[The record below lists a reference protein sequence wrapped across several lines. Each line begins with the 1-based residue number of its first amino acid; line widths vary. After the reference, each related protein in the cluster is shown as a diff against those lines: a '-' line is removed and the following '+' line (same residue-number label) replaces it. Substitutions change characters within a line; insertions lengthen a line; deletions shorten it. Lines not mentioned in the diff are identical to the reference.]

1 MEGSMQPRV
10 QASQTTLLDGEVDM
24 SIILMLGDMRIIAG
38 EGKGRRLRSPKT
50 SVRPTTA
57 LVRGA
62 IFSILYPM
70 LDQEWQA
77 LDLYAGTGALG
88 IEALSRGATW
98 VDFVEHNRKCCDA
111 ITRNLDATGFASQSR
126 VYCISVDRALTMLD
140 RVYDVVLLDPPY
152 DDPSLPG
159 TLDSL
164 FGSRLV
170 GPKSTVVV
178 QCSTRQRLPADFQ
191 EFHIIKNRHYG
202 DTSVSFYRQEVC
214 S

>member
-1 MEGSMQPRV
+1 MGGSMGRKGYGD
-10 QASQTTLLDGEVDM
+10 ANDLDGEVHM
-24 SIILMLGDMRIIAG
+24 SIMLMLGDMRIIAG

-50 SVRPTTA
+50 SIRPTTA

-111 ITRNLDATGFASQSR
+111 ITRNLDATGFSAQSR

-140 RVYDVVLLDPPY
+140 RVYDVVLMDPPY
-152 DDPSLPG
+152 DDRSISN

-170 GPKSTVVV
+170 SPKSTVVV
-178 QCSTRQRLPADFQ
+178 QCSTRQRLPADFHK
-191 EFHIIKNRHYG
+191 FHMIKDRHYG
-202 DTSVSFYRQEVC
+202 DTSISFYRQEVR

>member
-1 MEGSMQPRV
+1 
-10 QASQTTLLDGEVDM
+10 
-24 SIILMLGDMRIIAG
+24 MLGDMRIIAG
-38 EGKGRRLRSPKT
+38 EGKGRRLRSAKT

-62 IFSILYPM
+62 IFSILYPV

-88 IEALSRGATW
+88 IEALSRGAVW
-98 VDFVEHNRKCCDA
+98 ADFVEQNRKCCDA
-111 ITRNLDATGFASQSR
+111 IRQNLEAAGYFSRSR
-126 VYCISVDRALTMLD
+126 VYCLSVDRALTMLD

-152 DDPSLPG
+152 DDPSLPA

-170 GPKSTVVV
+170 GPRSTVVV
-178 QCSTRQRLPADFQ
+178 QCSTRQRLPADFHK
-191 EFHIIKNRHYG
+191 FHLEKNRHYG
-202 DTSVSFYRQEVC
+202 DTSISFYRQEART
-214 S
+214 

>member
-1 MEGSMQPRV
+1 LDAVKGSGD
-10 QASQTTLLDGEVDM
+10 ANDLDGGVDM
-24 SIILMLGDMRIIAG
+24 PIMLMLGDMRIIAG

-50 SVRPTTA
+50 SIRPTTA

-70 LDQEWQA
+70 LDQEWLG

-88 IEALSRGATW
+88 IEALSRGAAW
-98 VDFVEHNRKCCDA
+98 VDFVEQNRKCCDA
-111 ITRNLDATGFASQSR
+111 INKNLEATGFASQSR

-152 DDPSLPG
+152 DDPSLPT
-159 TLDSL
+159 TLDSV
-164 FGSRLV
+164 FGSPLV
-170 GPKSTVVV
+170 SPKSTVVV
-178 QCSTRQRLPADFQ
+178 QCSTRQRLPADFHK
-191 EFHIIKNRHYG
+191 FHMIKNRHYG
-202 DTSVSFYRQEVC
+202 DTSISFYRQEVR

>member
-1 MEGSMQPRV
+1 
-10 QASQTTLLDGEVDM
+10 
-24 SIILMLGDMRIIAG
+24 MLGDMRIIAG
-38 EGKGRRLRSPKT
+38 EGKGKRLRSPKT

-88 IEALSRGATW
+88 IEALSRGAAW

-111 ITRNLDATGFASQSR
+111 IKRNLEATGFASQSR
-126 VYCISVDRALTMLD
+126 VYCLSVDKALTMLD
-140 RVYDVVLLDPPY
+140 RAYDVVFLDPPY
-152 DDPSLPG
+152 DDPSLPT

-170 GPKSTVVV
+170 SPKSTVVV
-178 QCSTRQRLPADFQ
+178 QCSTRQRLSADFHK
-191 EFHIIKNRHYG
+191 FHMIKNRHYG
-202 DTSVSFYRQEVC
+202 DTSISFYRQEARN
-214 S
+214 